1 MQISPTKKNIGSKS
15 LRAFN
20 SQVIH
25 FTLIFFSIKF
35 KIYYIISSSAST
47 KPLQDKYLLT
57 RNYTVT
63 EKKITFLCCLNA
75 PRTDSYAP
83 ATKHMWIGRGLVVHS
98 QPKERDSKQSATGR
112 IDLDQSLSCKLQITK
127 KKIQFCL
134 DQFPDTE
141 FSHCN
146 QYFQIS

>member
-1 MQISPTKKNIGSKS
+1 MQTNPTKKNIGSKS
-15 LRAFN
+15 LR
-20 SQVIH
+20 VIH

-35 KIYYIISSSAST
+35 KVYYIISSSAST

-98 QPKERDSKQSATGR
+98 QPKERDSK
-112 IDLDQSLSCKLQITK
+112 
-127 KKIQFCL
+127 
-134 DQFPDTE
+134 
-141 FSHCN
+141 
-146 QYFQIS
+146 